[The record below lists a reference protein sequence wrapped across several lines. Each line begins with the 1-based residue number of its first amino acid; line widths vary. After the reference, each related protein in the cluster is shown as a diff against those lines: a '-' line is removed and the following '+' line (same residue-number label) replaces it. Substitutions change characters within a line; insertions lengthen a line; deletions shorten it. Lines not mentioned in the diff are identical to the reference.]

1 MYGLSYFRM
10 NRDGAGFAM
19 SLAMLRV
26 RHWIL
31 ALWSFALVGL
41 SLVLPPIAQPAA
53 YHGFVDQRVLWGIP
67 NFGDVVSNLAFVFV
81 GGYGLAVI
89 FFGRTRGVFRE
100 LADRIPYAVFF
111 LALILVGAG
120 SAYYHW
126 APTNGTLFW
135 DRAMMSLAFMALFAS
150 VLADRVNP
158 RLGRW
163 ALPICLLIGVSVV
176 VAWRFT
182 GDVRFYVIFAQV
194 WPLSC
199 IVLIVFLLYRKG
211 HYVSTPHVAFVALLY
226 GCAVAF
232 ENQDANLWMLTG
244 QRISGHTLKHLAA
257 ASAVAVVIPMLA
269 RLRFQSSN
277 ETKRPRE
284 GSQRSSS
291 THAIP
296 EMPS

>member
-1 MYGLSYFRM
+1 M
-10 NRDGAGFAM
+10 AAW
-19 SLAMLRV
+19 SL
-26 RHWIL
+26 
-31 ALWSFALVGL
+31 ALVGV

-67 NFGDVVSNLAFVFV
+67 NFGDVISNVAFALV
-81 GGYGLAVI
+81 GVYGLAVV
-89 FFGRTRGVFRE
+89 FLGRTRDVFRE
-100 LADRIPYAVFF
+100 PGDRIPYAVFF
-111 LALILVGAG
+111 AALICVGAG

-126 APTNGTLFW
+126 NPTNATLFW

-150 VLADRVNP
+150 VLADRVDA
-158 RLGRW
+158 RVGRR

-199 IVLIVFLLYRKG
+199 ILLIVFLLYPKG
-211 HYVSTPHVAFVALLY
+211 HYVSTRHVAMVALLY

-232 ENQDANLWMLTG
+232 ENQDATLWALTG
-244 QRISGHTLKHLAA
+244 RTISGHTLKHLAA

-269 RLRFQSSN
+269 RLRQSS
-277 ETKRPRE
+277 KRMTRPWA
-284 GSQRSSS
+284 GSHLASS
-291 THAIP
+291 TVTPP

>member
-1 MYGLSYFRM
+1 M
-10 NRDGAGFAM
+10 
-19 SLAMLRV
+19 
-26 RHWIL
+26 
-31 ALWSFALVGL
+31 VGVC
-41 SLVLPPIAQPAA
+41 LVLPPIAQPAA

-67 NFGDVVSNLAFVFV
+67 NFGDVVSNVAFALV
-81 GGYGLAVI
+81 GVYGLAVV
-89 FFGRTRGVFRE
+89 FLGRTREVFR
-100 LADRIPYAVFF
+100 AAVDRIPYAVFF
-111 LALILVGAG
+111 VSLICVGAG

-126 APTNGTLFW
+126 NPTNGTLFW

-150 VLADRVNP
+150 VLADRVDA
-158 RLGRW
+158 RAGRW

-199 IVLIVFLLYRKG
+199 ILLIVFLLYPKG
-211 HYVSTPHVAFVALLY
+211 HYVSTRHVAGVALLY

-232 ENQDANLWMLTG
+232 ENQDASLWALTG
-244 QRISGHTLKHLAA
+244 QTISGHTLKHLAA

-269 RLRFQSSN
+269 RLRQSSKP
-277 ETKRPRE
+277 TTRPRL
-284 GSQRSSS
+284 GSHLASS
-291 THAIP
+291 TVTPP